1 MRMRHR
7 MQLLRVRFVRKFV
20 PDTKPSMSMPFRS
33 TEVRHVLCS
42 MSPSVPSRRGRRS
55 LSMMVMSSWARASLN
70 PRVRLRRRD
79 VIRRF
84 LAPFILLFI
93 LFLFGAAVA
102 APLPITINAN
112 ARYHRVA
119 AKIGTICEAQGP
131 RIAAELGLTRLEP
144 IEIDVV
150 DDVHA
155 YNREHGGRLPEWG
168 IAFAVLEEN
177 RIIVD
182 VKRATREFNS
192 LDEVVPHELSHIL
205 VHQRAPDVH
214 FPLWFLE
221 GCAQWQA
228 REWSMVD
235 QWELVQ
241 GVWQHSSPR
250 LADMYGRYPAEETR
264 AQQAYRVAYAGF
276 TDLFAEVGFDD
287 LAPFLAEVERQRSFE
302 NGFRAYF
309 GYSVAEYQA
318 FFQDLSLIHI

>member
-1 MRMRHR
+1 LTGACARERVATDR
-7 MQLLRVRFVRKFV
+7 ALVGAERSEAQRDGRSQALRACA
-20 PDTKPSMSMPFRS
+20 
-33 TEVRHVLCS
+33 VLFT
-42 MSPSVPSRRGRRS
+42 
-55 LSMMVMSSWARASLN
+55 A
-70 PRVRLRRRD
+70 
-79 VIRRF
+79 F
-84 LAPFILLFI
+84 LLFVSVTAR
-93 LFLFGAAVA
+93 AAVA

-131 RIAAELGLTRLEP
+131 RIAAELGLARLDP

-228 REWSMVD
+228 REWSMVE

-250 LADMYGRYPAEETR
+250 LSDMYGRYPAEETR

-302 NGFRAYF
+302 NGFRTYF

-318 FFQDLSLIHI
+318 FFQDGFEKKYGSAWMALQSGPLLAFAAGLFLIVILRYWIRRRRKFARLDD

>member
-1 MRMRHR
+1 MA
-7 MQLLRVRFVRKFV
+7 
-20 PDTKPSMSMPFRS
+20 TWS
-33 TEVRHVLCS
+33 
-42 MSPSVPSRRGRRS
+42 SV
-55 LSMMVMSSWARASLN
+55 RASLN
-70 PRVRLRRRD
+70 PRVRLRWRD
-79 VIRRF
+79 VCRRL

-93 LFLFGAAVA
+93 LLLFGAAVA
-102 APLPITINAN
+102 APHPKNNKAQSRN
-112 ARYHRVA
+112 HPVA
-119 AKIGTICEAQGP
+119 AKIGKICEAQGP
-131 RIAAELGLTRLEP
+131 RIAAELGLSRLEP

-150 DDVHA
+150 DDVA
-155 YNREHGGRLPEWG
+155 SYNRQHGGRLPEWG

-205 VHQRAPDVH
+205 VHQRAPDVN
-214 FPLWFLE
+214 FPIWFLE

-241 GVWQHSSPR
+241 GVWSHSSPR
-250 LADMYGRYPAEETR
+250 LSDMYGSYPAEETR

-287 LAPFLAEVERQRSFE
+287 LAPFLGEVERQRSFE
-302 NGFRAYF
+302 GGFRQYF
-309 GYSVAEYQA
+309 GYSIAEYQA
-318 FFQDLSLIHI
+318 FFQDGFEKKYGSAWMALQSGPLLAFAAGLFLIVILRHRIRRRRKFARLDD